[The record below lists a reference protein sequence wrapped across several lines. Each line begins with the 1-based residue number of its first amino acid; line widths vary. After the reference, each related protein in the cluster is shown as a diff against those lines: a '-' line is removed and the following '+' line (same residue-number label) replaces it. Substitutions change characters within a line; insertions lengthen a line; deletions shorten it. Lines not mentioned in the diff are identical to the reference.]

1 MRIVMMIFYVCLILL
16 GVSFSVL
23 NAKLVELD
31 LYFKTLAMPMSL
43 LLVTI
48 FAFGVLWGLSFF
60 VFKYLRLKFTL
71 SQLKA
76 QLALSEKEVKNLR
89 SIPIQDQH

>member
-1 MRIVMMIFYVCLILL
+1 MRVVMLLFYVSLIVL

-31 LYFKTLAMPMSL
+31 LYFRTLTIPLSL
-43 LLVTI
+43 LLVTV
-48 FAFGVLWGLSFF
+48 FAFGMVWGLSFIIF
-60 VFKYLRLKFTL
+60 RYLRLKVTF
-71 SQLKA
+71 SQLKG